1 MPKLTVTVITR
12 NEAANIEA
20 AIASASWADEIVVV
34 DADSTDDTAA
44 IARRHGAR
52 VETRAWAGYSAQ
64 KNYAASIASHDWIL
78 SIDADERVTPAL
90 ATEIARL
97 LATEPGSRGY
107 RVPRVTWYL
116 GRWIRTT
123 DWYPDY
129 QLRLYD
135 RRSGE
140 WNGRRVHESIRLKA
154 GEPGRL
160 ANELQHFAYRDIS
173 EHLATIDAY
182 TTLASEQWS
191 AEGRRASVAGLVGHP
206 VFAFFRNYVA
216 AARIPRRRGR
226 ADRVNPQFVL
236 RLPEDRE
243 VVGASDGRSR
253 GFDLPR
259 PPFRIPHTGLRSSL
273 TCSPS
278 TLTRRGPG
286 VAGRTRCC

>member
-1 MPKLTVTVITR
+1 VPKLTVTVITR

-107 RVPRVTWYL
+107 RMPRVTWYL

-206 VFAFFRNYVA
+206 VFAFFRNYVV
-216 AARIPRRRGR
+216 RRGFL
-226 ADRVNPQFVL
+226 D
-236 RLPEDRE
+236 
-243 VVGASDGRSR
+243 
-253 GFDLPR
+253 
-259 PPFRIPHTGLRSSL
+259 
-273 TCSPS
+273 
-278 TLTRRGPG
+278 G
-286 VAGRTRCC
+286 VAGLIVSILNSYYVFLKTAKLWERQTAARADSTSRVPHSGSRIPDSDHP